1 MVEIAANPDFESL
14 KIWLGAT
21 VGIMI
26 VLVGIVGYFL
36 SKRDEAVTSAIKN
49 LNEVVE
55 QLKIVV
61 NGVQLQQTIRQ
72 PILEQQLELHRKG
85 IEENA
90 NKIEKIDNR
99 LTTIETEHK
108 IGYCRFP
115 AKKEPRQKRD

>member
-1 MVEIAANPDFESL
+1 MVEVQANPDIESL
-14 KIWLGAT
+14 KIWLAAT

-36 SKRDEAVTSAIKN
+36 SKRDEAVTDAIKN

-72 PILEQQLELHRKG
+72 PIIEQQLELHRKG
-85 IEENA
+85 IDENA
-90 NKIEKIDNR
+90 KKIEGIDLR
-99 LTTIETEHK
+99 LNTIETQHK
-108 IGYCRFP
+108 DAYCRFP
-115 AKKEPRQKRD
+115 VRKKKGEE

>member
-1 MVEIAANPDFESL
+1 MVEIAANPSIESP

-90 NKIEKIDNR
+90 TKIEKIDNR
-99 LTTIETEHK
+99 LTTIEAEHK

-115 AKKEPRQKRD
+115 LKKEPRQKRE